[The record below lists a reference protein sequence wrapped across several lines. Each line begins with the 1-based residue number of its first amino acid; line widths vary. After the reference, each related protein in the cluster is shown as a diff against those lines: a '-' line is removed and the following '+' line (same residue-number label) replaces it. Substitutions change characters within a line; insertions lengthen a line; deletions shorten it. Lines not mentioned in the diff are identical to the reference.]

1 MRLRLA
7 MTFMIA
13 QSRRQRFESFWRPK
27 TLLFGA
33 SSSKMATAV
42 PIPANELAA
51 WNAGGA
57 AFIGRNLLQE
67 GAAGQPQPSVT
78 PSVNYPAAN
87 LIDYS
92 FAHWTTDDDDAH
104 VGSVSGTINPP
115 AAVDTVIA
123 YVYPQVAGG
132 TASLSLDGVQL
143 GQITGID
150 RPRRLIWSTPGMRY
164 EDTSTVTLTLGG
176 LMWPAELWAGR
187 RLQLSQPFQP
197 GWDDRPLMGESED
210 FVSPGRSRSQVI
222 YSWGF
227 QDHIGSFQFCGQDQ
241 FGLND
246 LQTLRTL
253 QEESMGGARPV
264 LMRPF
269 AGDVWLLGRLGGID
283 RLALTGWI
291 MRQWSMEFMEDAPP
305 AFQERDGQGNPVNLP
320 QLPPNFGDSGF
331 RPFNPGFLP

>member
-1 MRLRLA
+1 
-7 MTFMIA
+7 
-13 QSRRQRFESFWRPK
+13 
-27 TLLFGA
+27 
-33 SSSKMATAV
+33 MATAT
-42 PIPANELAA
+42 PIPADELAA

-67 GAAGQPQPSVT
+67 GAAGQPQPSIT

-143 GQITGID
+143 GQISGID

-164 EDTSTVTLTLGG
+164 EDTSAVTLTLGG

-197 GWDDRPLMGESED
+197 GWDDRPMMGHSQDFESM
-210 FVSPGRSRSQVI
+210 SRARSQQI

-227 QDHIGSFQFCGQDQ
+227 QDHDAQYQFCGEDQ
-241 FGLND
+241 FGLDD
-246 LQTLRTL
+246 LATLRTL
-253 QEESMGGARPV
+253 QVECMGGARPV
-264 LMRPF
+264 LFRPF
-269 AGDVWLLGRLGGID
+269 AGDVWLLGRLQGID
-283 RLALTGWI
+283 KLPLTHWI
-291 MRQWSMEFMEDAPP
+291 MRRMDIDFTEDAPP
-305 AFQERDGQGNPVNLP
+305 AFQERDQAGNPVHLP
-320 QLPPNFGDSGF
+320 QLPPNFGGGF
-331 RPFNPGFLP
+331 SPFNPGFLP